1 MRTLPGSRS
10 RHGGQPRRGA
20 RRPRRFQADDPVVA
34 VGIEPRRQHALPLPA
49 GALFLL
55 KPR

>member
-1 MRTLPGSRS
+1 MRALPGSRS

-34 VGIEPRRQHALPLPA
+34 LGIEPRRQYALPLPA

>member
-1 MRTLPGSRS
+1 MRTLPGSRGC
-10 RHGGQPRRGA
+10 RGGQPRRGA
-20 RRPRRFQADDPVVA
+20 RRPRGFQADDPVVA
-34 VGIEPRRQHALPLPA
+34 LGVEPRREHALPLPT